1 MHFFLVANNLKSL
14 LPRLGLS
21 GVNILSAAPWI
32 RRGGRGEGCQIDL
45 LVQTESSA
53 YVVEIK
59 RRREIPASIVDEVQA
74 KIDRLP
80 LRRGLSVRTA
90 LVYDGEL
97 APSVVRRGW
106 FDFLVPADTRLA
118 P

>member
-1 MHFFLVANNLKSL
+1 MHTFHEFQNSVHL
-14 LPRLGLS
+14 LLTWR
-21 GVNILSAAPWI
+21 
-32 RRGGRGEGCQIDL
+32 
-45 LVQTESSA
+45 

-59 RRREIPASIVDEVQA
+59 RRREIPAGIIEEVKS

-97 APSVVRRGW
+97 APSVIRRGW
-106 FDFLVPADTRLA
+106 FDFLVPADTLLGQ
-118 P
+118 

>member
-1 MHFFLVANNLKSL
+1 MTAVKA
-14 LPRLGLS
+14 
-21 GVNILSAAPWI
+21 IEA
-32 RRGGRGEGCQIDL
+32 
-45 LVQTESSA
+45 
-53 YVVEIK
+53 
-59 RRREIPASIVDEVQA
+59 
-74 KIDRLP
+74 RLP

-106 FDFLVPADTRLA
+106 FDFLVPADTLLA

>member
-1 MHFFLVANNLKSL
+1 MSNQRPSFEKKELA
-14 LPRLGLS
+14 
-21 GVNILSAAPWI
+21 LSASPYVYLPMDI
-32 RRGGRGEGCQIDL
+32 P
-45 LVQTESSA
+45 A

-106 FDFLVPADTRLA
+106 FDFLVPADTLLA

>member
-1 MHFFLVANNLKSL
+1 M
-14 LPRLGLS
+14 
-21 GVNILSAAPWI
+21 NILSAAPWI
-32 RRGGRGEGCQIDL
+32 RRGKRGEGCQIDL

-59 RRREIPASIVDEVQA
+59 RRREISADIIEEVQA

-90 LVYDGEL
+90 LVYDGDL

-106 FDFLVPADTRLA
+106 FDFLVPADTLLV